1 MREFELIDHFF
12 AEGTAR
18 RDDVILGIGDD
29 AALLRVPPRQRVI
42 TAIATARNVS
52 REESPESLG
61 QRVLRLSLDRLWDL
75 GATPAWATLALT
87 MPEADEDWLA
97 RFSAGLKDL
106 AKRFDVCLVGGDTT
120 RGPLTITIVCNGF
133 KVSEKQSEKQGF

>member
-18 RDDVILGIGDD
+18 REDVILGIGDD
-29 AALLRVPPRQRVI
+29 AALLRVPARQRVV
-42 TAIATARNVS
+42 TAITTVRDIP

-61 QRVLRLSLDRLWDL
+61 RRALRLSLDRLSDL

-97 RFSAGLKDL
+97 RFSAALKGL

-120 RGPLTITIVCNGF
+120 RGPLMITIICNGF
-133 KVSEKQSEKQGF
+133 VAVSDP